1 MATREINPI
10 IYIGLGGTGVKSIAH
25 TKKMYE
31 DEFGIGNIP
40 EQVSFIAFDTDSAA
54 LSEAFSICK
63 SSVKDFFHLPFID
76 PAPRVR
82 REANLEIV

>member
-1 MATREINPI
+1 MTTREINPT

-40 EQVSFIAFDTDSAA
+40 EQVAFIAIDSDPMILDMTVTDM
-54 LSEAFSICK
+54 SENY
-63 SSVKDFFHLPFID
+63 ID
-76 PAPRVR
+76 LNNACVDPK
-82 REANLEIV
+82 EYY